1 MNYTDRYPTFSF
13 RVSKSQKSSMDKRA
27 IADKRVNTTNEL
39 ARLIVTKYL
48 KGELV
53 EKNEDLQTE
62 LMKLRI
68 EKLKAEIKY
77 MEIKNKFAENF
88 DKPMSRRAE
97 ITVKPMI
104 MGESEKNWKEWEQKT
119 QNPQSPYDAKNKRL
133 QCIDCG
139 TLFTWDDYD
148 MYNIAIAEFQ
158 RHLVAKHNR
167 VKTEI
172 EKDVL
177 LNLSY
182 EGAST

>member
-1 MNYTDRYPTFSF
+1 MNYNNKFPTFSF
-13 RVSKSQKSSMDKRA
+13 RIERYQDQKITKLASQEKKSRTEFAKD
-27 IADKRVNTTNEL
+27 I
-39 ARLIVTKYL
+39 ITKYL

-53 EKNEDLQTE
+53 EKTEDLQTE
-62 LMKLRI
+62 LIKLKI
-68 EKLKAEIKY
+68 EKLKAEIEYAK
-77 MEIKNKFAENF
+77 IKNKFAENF
-88 DKPMSRRAE
+88 NAPMSRAAT
-97 ITVKPMI
+97 IAIKPTI
-104 MGESEKNWKEWEQKT
+104 MGESEKNWKEWEQKS

-139 TLFTWDDYD
+139 QLFTWENYE
-148 MYNIAIAEFQ
+148 MYNIAIQEFQ

-182 EGAST
+182 EGASE